1 MKKAQEIYDM
11 PLSEEHSDPGSLKE
25 QENST
30 REGTLITVPVA
41 QGWEENSRDMQTGN
55 TWEGCKLVHP
65 DVCKLS

>member
-11 PLSEEHSDPGSLKE
+11 PLSEEHTDPGSLKE

-55 TWEGCKLVHP
+55 T
-65 DVCKLS
+65 

>member
-11 PLSEEHSDPGSLKE
+11 PLSEEHTDPGSLKE

-41 QGWEENSRDMQTGN
+41 QGWEENSRDVQTGN
-55 TWEGCKLVHP
+55 T
-65 DVCKLS
+65 

>member
-1 MKKAQEIYDM
+1 M

-55 TWEGCKLVHP
+55 T
-65 DVCKLS
+65 